1 MSAAPL
7 HPGRTITDADWSAM
21 FKAHR
26 ARGHFHGSSMLR
38 HLRARVAGL
47 TPRQATA
54 QSERLKSVPPISATA

>member
-21 FKAHR
+21 FAAHR

-38 HLRARVAGL
+38 QIRSRIAAI
-47 TPRQATA
+47 TPRQATVNT
-54 QSERLKSVPPISATA
+54 ERRKLVPPSGAPV

>member
-7 HPGRTITDADWSAM
+7 HPGRTITDADWCRM
-21 FKAHR
+21 LRAHR